1 MGNRKHAGA
10 SEERCSNQNLCC
22 YYICSFVYTHSGVQN
37 SFHAYKNNS
46 TSLINAALG
55 HYLGTYNLDFR
66 HENNRVL
73 IEEIQYH

>member
-1 MGNRKHAGA
+1 MGNWKHAGA

-37 SFHAYKNNS
+37 SFHAYKNSS
-46 TSLINAALG
+46 TSSINAALS
-55 HYLGTYNLDFR
+55 HYLGTDFR

-73 IEEIQYH
+73 IGEIRYH